1 MPCGPDLGGERRVI
15 REGFLLYVYPEAQAG
30 ASPSTVQGERALQLK
45 GPKFR
50 AEHKGRGDWAEI

>member
-1 MPCGPDLGGERRVI
+1 MI